1 MKKYIFSENVGKKII
16 KHEIIAET
24 LKEAQHELAT
34 GKLGIRNELP
44 ISIEPVD
51 YPEDVALQ
59 TFTIS
64 YYASV
69 SDAVESVLTPI
80 TYKAISMKSA
90 EGKFLEDFP
99 EQAGNYR
106 ETHSPLSN
114 YAVDR
119 KNAEI
124 KTKNNNT
131 SNNDNDT
138 ATTTTTEATDAIRE
152 PTKMKPINLKNLFK
166 TVNDY
171 IRMVTMLLISLIPLL
186 LLGVVL
192 FGDNFFLGN
201 VVVYNIQQL
210 LDSMAGFV
218 GIVTLLLIVYFYTR
232 IEHKK
237 N

>member
-1 MKKYIFSENVGKKII
+1 
-16 KHEIIAET
+16 
-24 LKEAQHELAT
+24 
-34 GKLGIRNELP
+34 
-44 ISIEPVD
+44 
-51 YPEDVALQ
+51 
-59 TFTIS
+59 
-64 YYASV
+64 
-69 SDAVESVLTPI
+69 
-80 TYKAISMKSA
+80 
-90 EGKFLEDFP
+90 
-99 EQAGNYR
+99 
-106 ETHSPLSN
+106 
-114 YAVDR
+114 VDR